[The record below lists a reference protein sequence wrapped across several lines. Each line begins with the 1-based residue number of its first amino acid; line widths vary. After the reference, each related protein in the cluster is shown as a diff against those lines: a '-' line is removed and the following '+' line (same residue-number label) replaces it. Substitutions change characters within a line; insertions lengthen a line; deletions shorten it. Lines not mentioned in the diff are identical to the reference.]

1 MDLWETCASLPGFPC
16 YLRNTDWTRFTP
28 VQRRFLLR
36 LFTLMRW
43 DQDSPFDPERWR
55 AIAAQLPQLE
65 RRVQEVPESYI
76 DQYLND
82 VGSVLSGMRTP
93 AEIHDR
99 LPLVVDLLARV
110 NRPPFDPD
118 GDAARALG
126 NLLRL
131 PDRHRRLILTAT
143 DASFLALDKACRRS
157 NAATLIAWGLLSL
170 VDGMPELVSDA
181 FRSATGTLI
190 RTARHLGVLSWPA
203 RAQLVRRCSD
213 LALFGQSL
221 DQASLP
227 ELLSTIEGAGV
238 AEAVAVV
245 PRALREHMIGRR
257 QLSAGQLEGHVARVR
272 RGLAACRLAVLRAA
286 VDAQLARSVGAQQVD
301 REALSALALL
311 QDAEKNRRG
320 LRRFLRAFLGGDREH
335 LLRHPAT
342 QDWARRHPRID
353 LAVWIR
359 GFERRIGSEAV
370 IRLEQDP
377 LEVLKMGTYVG
388 SCLGLGGG
396 LTYSAAAALLDI
408 NKQVLYARN
417 EQGAVIA
424 RQLLAISD
432 KDELVPFAVYPAS
445 TGSPVQRAF
454 DRYDT
459 ELASALGIARV
470 DPTQAYEIENVLSQ
484 DWWDDGAWDPGPE
497 RDASPTRRKRRERRE
512 SR

>member
-1 MDLWETCASLPGFPC
+1 
-16 YLRNTDWTRFTP
+16 
-28 VQRRFLLR
+28 
-36 LFTLMRW
+36 
-43 DQDSPFDPERWR
+43 
-55 AIAAQLPQLE
+55 
-65 RRVQEVPESYI
+65 
-76 DQYLND
+76 
-82 VGSVLSGMRTP
+82 
-93 AEIHDR
+93 
-99 LPLVVDLLARV
+99 
-110 NRPPFDPD
+110 
-118 GDAARALG
+118 
-126 NLLRL
+126 
-131 PDRHRRLILTAT
+131 
-143 DASFLALDKACRRS
+143 
-157 NAATLIAWGLLSL
+157 
-170 VDGMPELVSDA
+170 
-181 FRSATGTLI
+181 
-190 RTARHLGVLSWPA
+190 
-203 RAQLVRRCSD
+203 
-213 LALFGQSL
+213 
-221 DQASLP
+221 
-227 ELLSTIEGAGV
+227 
-238 AEAVAVV
+238 
-245 PRALREHMIGRR
+245 MIGRR
-257 QLSAGQLEGHVARVR
+257 QLSVGQLEGHVARLR
-272 RGLAACRLAVLRAA
+272 RGLATCRLAALRAA

-320 LRRFLRAFLGGDREH
+320 LRRFLRAFLSGDREH

-359 GFERRIGSEAV
+359 GLERRIGSDDGQQAV

-377 LEVLKMGTYVG
+377 LEVLRMGTYVG

-445 TGSPVQRAF
+445 TGSPAQRAF

-459 ELASALGIARV
+459 ELALALGIARV

-484 DWWDDGAWDPGPE
+484 DWWDDGAWDPGPV
-497 RDASPTRRKRRERRE
+497 RHASPIRRKRRERRE